1 MTEEEQAKQEWEK
14 KSDIYGVKDH
24 PYSEGFMDG
33 IDLYQSALKEEIEN
47 RKLELLKLGKVTESG
62 IHTSVYASQ
71 YFECD
76 KFLKLLT
83 TVTPKN

>member
-24 PYSEGFMDG
+24 PYSEGFLDG
-33 IDLYQSALKEEIEN
+33 IDLYQSALKEAIEKEIKECEEI
-47 RKLELLKLGKVTESG
+47 KLTDGSLWGIRIGGLKK
-62 IHTSVYASQ
+62 A
-71 YFECD
+71 
-76 KFLKLLT
+76 LKLLT